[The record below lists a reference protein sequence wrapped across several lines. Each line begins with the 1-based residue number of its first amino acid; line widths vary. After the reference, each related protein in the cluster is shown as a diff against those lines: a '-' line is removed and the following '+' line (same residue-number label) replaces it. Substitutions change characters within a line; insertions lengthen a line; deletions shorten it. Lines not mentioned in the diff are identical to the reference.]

1 MVEFPQA
8 FLYGEVK
15 ERLLVKHIK
24 FTHNMCLLS
33 KPWSNTVQQMFKYVN
48 LNAGEITLVCSDYKT
63 LLFFFVI
70 RSFFYAMTSFACG
83 L

>member
-1 MVEFPQA
+1 
-8 FLYGEVK
+8 
-15 ERLLVKHIK
+15 
-24 FTHNMCLLS
+24 
-33 KPWSNTVQQMFKYVN
+33 MFKYVN